1 MVKTLEQHLL
11 FFETLSARKKDRLQ
25 GRDYIAAQP
34 DLLLILLFLAMESEQ
49 KRIHTL
55 LIWCIELYLCDHLE
69 QLHPGIDRFLNGLP
83 NIHNESMRRGLAK
96 ILHFY
101 SKTFTHRLNNQ
112 QKEKIIVQAFDWLIQ
127 PAQIAT
133 LSFALKILNTFKNH
147 APWVEVALRDLV
159 EKQLPTA
166 SPGYRAAAREILK

>member
-11 FFETLSARKKDRLQ
+11 FFESLSARKTDRLQ

-49 KRIHTL
+49 KRIHIL
-55 LIWCIELYLCDHLE
+55 LVWCIELHLCDHLE

-83 NIHNESMRRGLAK
+83 NIHNESMKRGLAK
-96 ILHFY
+96 VLHNY
-101 SKTFTHRLNNQ
+101 SKTFAHCLNNQ
-112 QKEKIIVQAFDWLIQ
+112 QKEKIIAQAFDWLIQ
-127 PAQIAT
+127 PAQVAT

-147 APWVEVALRDLV
+147 APWVEIELRGLV
-159 EKQLPTA
+159 EKQLPGA
-166 SPGYRAAAREILK
+166 SPAYRVAAREILK